1 MARYKSRIPKNF
13 NGIYTE
19 EMLSDR
25 QKQVLDC
32 VRNYTQLKGYP
43 PSVREIC
50 SQVGLSST
58 ASVHNHLRNLQN
70 MGFINREVAKPRTLG
85 LRAEAPWRLKQV
97 IPVPLI
103 GTVTAGIP
111 ILAQENI
118 EDTYPLPIDLVGNGE
133 QVYMLAV
140 QGDSMIKAGI
150 LDHDYVLVRKQDY
163 ANNGD
168 IVVALVHN
176 EEATVKRYYKDL
188 TTIRLQPEN
197 DAYEPIVGKDIQV
210 LGKVIGLYRMM

>member
-1 MARYKSRIPKNF
+1 
-13 NGIYTE
+13 
-19 EMLSDR
+19 
-25 QKQVLDC
+25 
-32 VRNYTQLKGYP
+32 
-43 PSVREIC
+43 
-50 SQVGLSST
+50 
-58 ASVHNHLRNLQN
+58 
-70 MGFINREVAKPRTLG
+70 
-85 LRAEAPWRLKQV
+85 
-97 IPVPLI
+97 
-103 GTVTAGIP
+103 
-111 ILAQENI
+111 
-118 EDTYPLPIDLVGNGE
+118 
-133 QVYMLAV
+133 MLAV